1 MINGDRIMLCPFCS
15 STELIYDFD
24 HGYIVCT
31 TCGSIVDTI
40 FIEFYEDYS
49 NEVKHEEMGL
59 LNVRKGLEKKKK
71 KMRERRI
78 TKMYMDVKIYEKYA
92 KRARKNVYVDFEAA
106 IKHEQGKQYSGR
118 IYRHKADEKII
129 EILDSDPLIKH
140 ILENII
146 NKDPILSSR
155 TPRGKI
161 ALALILKHII
171 EGHNIDLEDICR
183 KTSLSSIHA
192 KRLINLLKKRI
203 NIPLML
209 TSPINISKREMTN
222 VQEGLVYGGV

>member
-1 MINGDRIMLCPFCS
+1 
-15 STELIYDFD
+15 
-24 HGYIVCT
+24 
-31 TCGSIVDTI
+31 
-40 FIEFYEDYS
+40 
-49 NEVKHEEMGL
+49 
-59 LNVRKGLEKKKK
+59 
-71 KMRERRI
+71 
-78 TKMYMDVKIYEKYA
+78 
-92 KRARKNVYVDFEAA
+92 
-106 IKHEQGKQYSGR
+106 
-118 IYRHKADEKII
+118 DEKII